1 MVRDRESKMGA
12 IRSRLRRWHVWLGW
26 LVGLP
31 FLFWTVSGLVMV
43 AKPIEEVRGEHLIAK
58 PKPMS
63 VTGTL
68 VAPQVEGRQV
78 ISVTLKSRADGP
90 RWEIDFVDGESRLAD
105 PASGRLLPRLGPADA
120 SKELMARYQGT
131 AKVAEVSRVNAGSP
145 PLELR
150 RAMNGWRVRMDDD
163 THFYIDGG
171 SGEVI
176 ARRTRWWRFYDF
188 MWGLHI
194 MDLQGREDTSNPW
207 VVSFAVLSLMMVLLA
222 FVLLPMTL
230 RRKNG
235 RNGNGG
241 GAK

>member
-1 MVRDRESKMGA
+1 MGA

-43 AKPIEEVRGEHLIAK
+43 ARPIEEVRGAHLIVE
-58 PKPMS
+58 PKPIS
-63 VTGTL
+63 ITGTL
-68 VAPQVEGRQV
+68 AAPQVEGRQV
-78 ISVTLKSRADGP
+78 VAIALEPRADGP
-90 RWEIDFVDGESRLAD
+90 RWEINFADGESRLAD
-105 PASGRLLPRLGPADA
+105 PATGRLLPRLGAA
-120 SKELMARYQGT
+120 GAARELMARYQGGST
-131 AKVAEVSRVNAGSP
+131 VAEVTRVSADSP

-150 RAMNGWRVRMDDD
+150 RALNGWRVRMADD
-163 THFYIDGG
+163 THFYVDGG
-171 SGEVI
+171 SGEIV

-207 VVSFAVLSLMMVLLA
+207 VVSFGVLSLIMVLLA
-222 FVLLPMTL
+222 FVLLPLTI

-235 RNGNGG
+235 NGRRPG
-241 GAK
+241 